1 MMNRIGISL
10 LILVCLGLATG
21 LVITRKRATQQQAL
35 DTETIA
41 TYSNKWVATSS
52 DLDTQKQRTAEFE
65 RDLAYRREALHR
77 LTNDFT
83 RVVGEYS
90 QVSAS
95 LAKTEAS
102 LKATED
108 EVNRREARIA
118 ELEGQNQNLDKQT
131 LELSSAIT
139 NLTFQIAETQR
150 KLTASEGDRAFLEKE
165 LRRLTLEKAELE
177 RQFNDLKV
185 LRAQV
190 AKLKEELS
198 IARRLEWI
206 RRGLFASTEEKGAQR
221 LMSFTPPPPKEEK
234 RPFDLNVEVDS
245 EGKVR
250 VIPPTNAPPPE
261 PAAPPAQ

>member
-1 MMNRIGISL
+1 MLNRIGIPL
-10 LILVCLGLATG
+10 LVLLCLGLATG
-21 LVITRKRATQQQAL
+21 LIIASKRANQRQAL

-52 DLDTQKQRTAEFE
+52 DLDMQKQRAAEFE
-65 RDLAYRREALHR
+65 RDLANRGDALTR
-77 LTNDFT
+77 LTNDFS
-83 RVVGEYS
+83 RVVTEYS
-90 QVSAS
+90 HVSTS
-95 LAKTEAS
+95 LAKTEAT
-102 LKATED
+102 LKATEE
-108 EVNRREARIA
+108 EVKRREVRIA
-118 ELEGQNQNLDKQT
+118 ELEGQNQNLDKQA
-131 LELSSAIT
+131 LELSGAIT

-190 AKLKEELS
+190 AKLKEELT

-221 LMSFTPPPPKEEK
+221 LMTFTPPPPKEQK
-234 RPFDLNVEVDS
+234 PQSDLNVEVDS
-245 EGKVR
+245 EGNVR
-250 VIPPTNAPPPE
+250 VVPPTNAPPPE
-261 PAAPPAQ
+261 PAQPSAQ